1 MDAAIFPVKYAPNK
15 TVWYASTTLKKELP
29 GQWRIFPKIQN
40 MILIPERGKL
50 KTEKISLH
58 RNEGTPK
65 FKN

>member
-1 MDAAIFPVKYAPNK
+1 
-15 TVWYASTTLKKELP
+15 
-29 GQWRIFPKIQN
+29 